1 MSLQITAAGNTNVG
15 LVRSQNED
23 FLFLDADN
31 DLYVVCDGMG
41 GHQAGEVA
49 SREAC
54 NIIHYCFTDL
64 PSTLVEDS
72 VLALPA
78 DLPARGS
85 LLVQSIRLA
94 NRSVYRRSRSHSDLS
109 GMGTTVV
116 GMAFQDYRVCIAH
129 VGDSRAYRLTETS
142 LIPLTTDHSWVSE
155 LQKNGQVSEK
165 EASQIVN
172 RNVITRALGIS
183 ERVDIDFRASKISKG
198 DIYILCTDGLCG
210 YVDDE
215 DIYSV
220 ASSCGKDVNK
230 ITSQLVQLANERGGQ
245 DNVTVLA
252 ARVDAVDI
260 VENPEEI
267 TPVTISGESEEAL
280 FRENELLDSFKKV
293 SEASEF
299 IPAPTLPRRRGFPLW
314 IVFLIFIALAVF
326 FVYLI
331 NYK

>member
-1 MSLQITAAGNTNVG
+1 LILQIAAAGNTKVG

-23 FLFLDADN
+23 FLFLDPDN

-41 GHQAGEVA
+41 GHKAGEVA

-54 NIIHYCFTDL
+54 NIIHYGFTEL
-64 PSTLVEDS
+64 TGTLAEDS
-72 VLALPA
+72 VLGLPVG
-78 DLPARGS
+78 LPSRGS

-94 NRSVYRRSRSHSDLS
+94 NRSVYRHSRSHSDFS

-116 GMAFQDYRVCIAH
+116 AMAFQDNRVCIAH

-142 LIPLTTDHSWVSE
+142 LIPLTTDHSWISE

-198 DIYILCTDGLCG
+198 DIYLLCTDGLCG
-210 YVDDE
+210 FVDNE
-215 DIYSV
+215 DIFAV
-220 ASSCGKDVNK
+220 ASACSHDINK
-230 ITSQLVQLANERGGQ
+230 IVNQLVKLANERGGQ

-260 VENPEEI
+260 DDNPEEI
-267 TPVTISGESEEAL
+267 SPVTISGESEEAL
-280 FRENELLDSFKKV
+280 FRENEILDSIKKPEEATDSLSTPV
-293 SEASEF
+293 SAGS
-299 IPAPTLPRRRGFPLW
+299 RGFPLW
-314 IVFLIFIALAVF
+314 MLFLIFIAIAILI
-326 FVYLI
+326 VYLV
-331 NYK
+331 NVK